1 MTRTNLHLLSLAT
14 FLLNLLTN
22 FFWFVVT
29 LLVRDFDF
37 LIRTNL
43 SRDVLAVVV
52 GCDDLDL
59 VAVGWSQGPLTLG
72 LTVDIQGP
80 LTDLKLR

>member
-14 FLLNLLTN
+14 FLLNLFTN

-29 LLVRDFDF
+29 LLIRDFDF
-37 LIRTNL
+37 LVRAHL
-43 SRDVLAVVV
+43 SRDVLAGVV

-59 VAVGWSQGPLTLG
+59 VAVGWGQRPLALRLTVEIKGPLAN
-72 LTVDIQGP
+72 
-80 LTDLKLR
+80 LKTK